1 MSQQPPAGKFDL
13 VICDI
18 DGCLSPETS
27 GPMNV
32 PALQQVAGFNRRAH
46 HVEPQAGNSGGPVV
60 TLCSGRPQPFVEAMC
75 RLLQNTSTP
84 CIAEN
89 GVWMFD
95 PSNNRY
101 EIDPTITPEHLDA
114 VHEASKWAIAT
125 FGHNGVVLQPGKSA
139 SVTLYHPDPEHLRS
153 ICPAL
158 REEFARRGWPFRVSM
173 TWFYINCDLNHISKA
188 SGVQRLLAA
197 TGIARQRTAGI
208 GDTMSDK
215 PIADNTAYFACPANA
230 AGELKALADY
240 VSPHEQTMGVVDILT
255 RLSE

>member
-1 MSQQPPAGKFDL
+1 
-13 VICDI
+13 
-18 DGCLSPETS
+18 
-27 GPMNV
+27 MNV
-32 PALQQVAGFNRRAH
+32 PALSQVADFNRRAN
-46 HVEPQAGNSGGPVV
+46 AGDGPVV

-75 RLLQNTSTP
+75 RLLQNSTTP

-101 EIDPTITPEHLDA
+101 TMDPAITVEHLDT
-114 VHEASKWAIAT
+114 VHEASRWAIQT
-125 FGHNGVVLQPGKSA
+125 FGKDGVVLQPGKSA

-173 TWFYINCDLNHISKA
+173 TWFYINCDLEHISKD
-188 SGVQRLLAA
+188 SGVKRLLAA
-197 TGIARQRTAGI
+197 TGIAQQRTAGI

-215 PIADNTAYFACPANA
+215 PIADNTAFFACPSNA
-230 AGELKALADY
+230 AEEIKSYADY
-240 VSPHEQTMGVVDILT
+240 VSPHDHTAAVVDILT
-255 RLSE
+255 RLNA